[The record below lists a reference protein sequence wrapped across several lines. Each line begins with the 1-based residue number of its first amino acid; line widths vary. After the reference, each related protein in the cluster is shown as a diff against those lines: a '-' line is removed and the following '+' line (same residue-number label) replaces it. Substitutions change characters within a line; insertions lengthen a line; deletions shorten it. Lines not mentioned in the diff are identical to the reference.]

1 MGKGNANDEPLS
13 DVTVEAKRRKLVGC
27 KNFQRVNPKSDKF
40 DIKRFHHIEFW
51 CGDATNTYKRFGH
64 GLGMPLAARSDQST
78 GNSRYASYTLRSGEL
93 VFVFTS
99 PYSAACAQPGGAA
112 PMPWLDAGRHW
123 EFVRKH
129 GLAVRA
135 VGLSVADAAEAW
147 RVSTA
152 NGARGVLPPTTIED
166 PESGTAQELCEVEL
180 YGDVVLRF
188 VGGTFKGPGIAGY
201 KAEAPPEGSTG
212 FGLNRLDHAVGNVH
226 DLLEQVNYME
236 KITGFHEFAEFT
248 AEDVGTVDSGL
259 NSMVLANNSEFV
271 LMPVNEPTFGTKRKS
286 QIQTY
291 LEQNEG
297 PGLQHLALKTD
308 DIFRTIRA
316 MRSASGGFDF
326 MPRASDAYYAKL
338 PEKIG
343 DSLTPEQYK
352 EVEVTRSQELFYRP
366 WLFCRE
372 GAPGRT

>member
-236 KITGFHEFAEFT
+236 KITGDPAQPPRGSSRIHGGSPPSPLPYLSCTKERRGRGRRDWRPSCCFPPRGSLSSCRRSPREFACASALCCGRAFC
-248 AEDVGTVDSGL
+248 L
-259 NSMVLANNSEFV
+259 PRLPLARAAVFS
-271 LMPVNEPTFGTKRKS
+271 
-286 QIQTY
+286 
-291 LEQNEG
+291 
-297 PGLQHLALKTD
+297 TD
-308 DIFRTIRA
+308 AR
-316 MRSASGGFDF
+316 
-326 MPRASDAYYAKL
+326 
-338 PEKIG
+338 
-343 DSLTPEQYK
+343 
-352 EVEVTRSQELFYRP
+352 
-366 WLFCRE
+366 
-372 GAPGRT
+372 